1 MFKFL
6 YELICGQSVDPT
18 YANNIFPSV
27 GLFTLVFSL
36 AFAIIFY
43 LVLGRWK
50 PIWDK
55 LKHWIITI
63 ILLIGLSV
71 FFALTQAKGAT
82 AEESY
87 DSFMYKFALVNALYA
102 VVYFIIFSLLLRKVS
117 IFAKRTPF

>member
-6 YELICGQSVDPT
+6 YELICGQNVDPT
-18 YANNIFPSV
+18 YGNNVYPSV

-55 LKHWIITI
+55 LKHWVITI

-102 VVYFIIFSLLLRKVS
+102 VVYFIIFSLFLRKLS